1 MKVRAG
7 RRAPRGAL
15 CPRSHPPASGAG
27 TREGGGWN
35 SGPSLAPGLGYC
47 SILSASVCLKCV
59 SGLGPDSTAWHG
71 VGSHPAGSPTWPSPQ
86 VLRGLPGGHEALPSC
101 LPSLGHEW
109 EEGLALQRREFPA
122 SALPHRRPGQ
132 RHPEQLPRENHR
144 GVGGWPVT
152 VVRSSDQPGSHPTL
166 QRRTGLTAGFL
177 VSMDSRQAPNVS
189 FV

>member
-1 MKVRAG
+1 MGVQTQTHLGPRHTTSQAWRSSLVKVRAG

-122 SALPHRRPGQ
+122 SALPHRCSGATP
-132 RHPEQLPRENHR
+132 PR
-144 GVGGWPVT
+144 
-152 VVRSSDQPGSHPTL
+152 
-166 QRRTGLTAGFL
+166 A
-177 VSMDSRQAPNVS
+177 AP
-189 FV
+189 